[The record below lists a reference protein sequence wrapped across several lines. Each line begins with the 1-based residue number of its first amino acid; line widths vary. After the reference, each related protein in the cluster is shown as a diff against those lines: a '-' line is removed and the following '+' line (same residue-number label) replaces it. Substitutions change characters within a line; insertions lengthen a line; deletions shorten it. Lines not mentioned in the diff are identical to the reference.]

1 MNIPSQEK
9 NRIQNFVHIGKFFP
23 IAWTAAN
30 KAKRKIS
37 IHIDAYRI

>member
-1 MNIPSQEK
+1 MKIPSQEK
-9 NRIQNFVHIGKFFP
+9 KHIQNFVRTGKFFP